1 MEGGSFFYTMVEM
14 KHRATRRNCRQRG
27 GGAYGYTGSE
37 KFYGINAPLSGGA
50 PLSSAATANYI
61 RPPMPMQHGGFSPS
75 VMGGFAQS
83 AGSVIAPMAG
93 LLAYKTYAAPKSS
106 RSRHRRRGSQRR
118 HRR

>member
-1 MEGGSFFYTMVEM
+1 M
-14 KHRATRRNCRQRG
+14 KHRATRRQQRG

-61 RPPMPMQHGGFSPS
+61 RPPMPMQRGGFSPS

-93 LLAYKTYAAPKSS
+93 LLAYKTYAAPKRSS
-106 RSRHRRRGSQRR
+106 RRQRRSQRRSQRR
-118 HRR
+118 HRQ